1 MMFLT
6 IPILQSYASRYFIN
20 SKSFISVLGFN
31 NYHPLETTMILNIM
45 IKENDYEEIQQITY
59 IFEFINNIID
69 NILQDLNILKNKWNL

>member
-1 MMFLT
+1 
-6 IPILQSYASRYFIN
+6 
-20 SKSFISVLGFN
+20 
-31 NYHPLETTMILNIM
+31 M

>member
-1 MMFLT
+1 
-6 IPILQSYASRYFIN
+6 
-20 SKSFISVLGFN
+20 
-31 NYHPLETTMILNIM
+31 MILNIM